1 MRKHSFSGLTAA
13 VVLSTISLIGCNK
26 DQDNAA
32 QPAQL
37 EQAQDA
43 KAEEAYPGQTGAA
56 KAGEWGGQPISYQ
69 EINGEKVYE
78 GDILLTQEQ
87 VEASQSQDPGRPGS
101 AGRTTGRWPSGVVY
115 YTIDAALPN
124 QARVTDAIAHWQ
136 ANSPVRFVPRT
147 TQTNYVTFRVG
158 SGCSSNIGMI
168 GRRQYINLASG
179 CSTGNTIHE
188 IGHALGLFHEQTRTD
203 RDSYVNILTQNI
215 QAGYEGNFTK
225 YTGLG
230 YGGTDYGVLDFGSI
244 MMYGSFSFSSNGQ
257 PTITRKDGSTFNI
270 QRSGL
275 SAGDKTGIDAM
286 Y

>member
-1 MRKHSFSGLTAA
+1 MRKPYFFGLTTA
-13 VVLSTISLIGCNK
+13 VFVSTISLVGCNK

-56 KAGEWGGQPISYQ
+56 KAGEWGGEPISYQ

-78 GDILLTQEQ
+78 GDILLTPEQ
-87 VEASQSQDPGRPGS
+87 VAASQGQDQGRPGS

-136 ANSPVRFVPRT
+136 ANSPVRFVRRT

-168 GRRQYINLASG
+168 GSRQYINLASG
-179 CSTGNTIHE
+179 CTTGNTIHE

-203 RDSYVNILTQNI
+203 RDNYVNILTQNI

-257 PTITRKDGSTFNI
+257 PTITKKDGSTFNI
-270 QRSGL
+270 QRTGL

>member
-1 MRKHSFSGLTAA
+1 MRKYSFFGLGAA
-13 VVLSTISLIGCNK
+13 VALSTISLTGCNK
-26 DQDNAA
+26 DQDNAN

-43 KAEEAYPGQTGAA
+43 KAEEAYPGQSGAA

-87 VEASQSQDPGRPGS
+87 VEASQGQDAGRPGS

-115 YTIDAALPN
+115 YTIDTALPN

-136 ANSPVRFVPRT
+136 ANSPVRFVRRT
-147 TQTNYVTFRVG
+147 TQTSYVTFRVG

-168 GRRQYINLASG
+168 GSRQYINLASG

-188 IGHALGLFHEQTRTD
+188 IGHALGLFHEQTRND
-203 RDSYVNILTQNI
+203 RDTYVNILTQNI

-225 YTGLG
+225 YSGLG

-270 QRSGL
+270 QRTGL
-275 SAGDKTGIDAM
+275 SAGDKSGIDAM